1 MKKILI
7 LHTGGTIAMSE
18 DVQTGEVKPNS
29 NNPLHDTIMKM
40 ENVSISVEDFLN
52 VPSPHMTIVNMLS
65 LAKRIDE
72 RVINE
77 AFDGVV
83 ITHGTDTLEETAYL
97 LDLTVISSVP
107 VVVTGAMRSSN
118 ELGSDGPYNLLSS
131 VRTAMSDQ
139 AHDKGVLVVLNDEIH
154 TAKNVTKTH
163 TSNIATFQS
172 PQYGPIGIVTKRHVQ
187 FHQSPTKQETFPV
200 EKMSKKVL
208 LVKAV
213 AGMEKEVFDAICNI
227 HMDGLVIEALGQ
239 GNVPPELVSAIEKL
253 VQNNI
258 PVVLVSRCFNGIVQD
273 VYGYK
278 GGGKHLKDIGV
289 IFTNGLSG
297 QKARIKLMVA
307 LESSSETK
315 SLHSSF
321 DL

>member
-52 VPSPHMTIVNMLS
+52 VPSPHMTIGNMLS